1 MQLPLSTEYAIREGQ
16 QWEDGKHELL
26 ATHYHCPHLP
36 THSELCRYLRRCVV
50 VSIPVKYI
58 GTQHWPAGSRYP
70 SLPLYN
76 LLVAIPGHPVGST
89 VSLQTLNREGYH
101 PVEVQ
106 A

>member
-1 MQLPLSTEYAIREGQ
+1 MITEYAIREGQ

-89 VSLQTLNREGYH
+89 VSLQTLQRAGYQ
-101 PVEVQ
+101 PVESEVVL
-106 A
+106 

>member
-1 MQLPLSTEYAIREGQ
+1 MITEYAIREGQ

-58 GTQHWPAGSRYP
+58 GTQHWPAGTRYP

-89 VSLQTLNREGYH
+89 VSLQTLQRAGYQ
-101 PVEVQ
+101 PVESEVVL
-106 A
+106 